1 MGPQMEGMETLMGQW
16 GHTPYPIIPVYPSMY
31 PYGGYQGPHIGCH
44 PRPSGRAQNGAARL
58 RGPGM
63 DPSPDYFFIIFG
75 IRRCSK

>member
-44 PRPSGRAQNGAARL
+44 PRPSGRAQKGCQIEGTRYGSIAGLFLHHL
-58 RGPGM
+58 RNPEM
-63 DPSPDYFFIIFG
+63 L
-75 IRRCSK
+75 